1 MDYKEFGS
9 TREVF
14 VNQDEGMFVALPITF
29 DESVLSLETEVRNGR
44 TYVKAGSLVLQLSEV
59 KGITAEEYDITYGP
73 VVGRVVVEGYAW
85 KSRLTDLAVEGA
97 ALLPRIVLLPLEIDG
112 SASPSI
118 PSYFKLDLTGAPG
131 VVSDAD
137 DEDNIKE
144 GSTVI
149 LTVTIPE
156 GKQVDV
162 FTVNGVS
169 KTFTDNKYTHIM
181 NADTT
186 VVVTFKDEVAGG
198 SGGDQ

>member
-1 MDYKEFGS
+1 MYTEFGS
-9 TREVF
+9 TKEIF

-29 DESVLSLETEVRNGR
+29 DASVLSLETEVRSGR
-44 TYVKAGSLVLQLSEV
+44 TYVKAGSLVLQLSEI

-85 KSRLTDLAVEGA
+85 ENGLTDLAIEGA
-97 ALLPRIVLLPLEIDG
+97 ASLPRIVLLPLEIDG
-112 SASPSI
+112 SALPSV
-118 PSYFKLDLTGAPG
+118 PSYFSLDLKGAAG

-137 DEDNIKE
+137 DNANIKE

-156 GKQVDV
+156 GKEVDV
-162 FTVNGVS
+162 FTVGGVT
-169 KTFTDNKYTHIM
+169 KTFTANKYTHKM

-186 VVVTFKDEVAGG
+186 VVVTFKDEA
-198 SGGDQ
+198 